1 MKSSIERI
9 TSKGNSLL
17 LFQLAERMN
26 GNESQRLPSAHSS
39 NANVEHGSRI
49 LSHLNSSQMS
59 PQLNTGCSTITDS
72 RMTSF
77 QMSSNRDFFKMN
89 SRVTQIEMKSGLCNE
104 EQMEHWDLAAFYRLK
119 ELIVGDG
126 CLQFVK
132 ELTLKEMNLLERV
145 CVGKRCF
152 TNTLEGHFDVL
163 SCAALKSIA
172 IGDGSC
178 AQWSCFSV
186 KECENVEEVYIGDG
200 CFLCGDTVG
209 FEGDRQEWG

>member
-1 MKSSIERI
+1 
-9 TSKGNSLL
+9 
-17 LFQLAERMN
+17 
-26 GNESQRLPSAHSS
+26 
-39 NANVEHGSRI
+39 
-49 LSHLNSSQMS
+49 
-59 PQLNTGCSTITDS
+59 
-72 RMTSF
+72 MTSF

-104 EQMEHWDLAAFYRLK
+104 EQMEHWDLAAFCRLR

-152 TNTLEGHFDVL
+152 TNTSEGHFDVL
-163 SCAALKSIA
+163 NCSALKSIA

-186 KECENVEEVYIGDG
+186 KQCENVEEVCIGDG
-200 CFLCGDTVG
+200 CFLFGDTVV
-209 FEGDRQEWG
+209 FEGERQQRG